1 MKITKRQLRRIIKE
15 EKAHLV
21 NEITAERDVRQLSLN
36 QGEVDQVL
44 AMADAI
50 EPMFS
55 IFRKL
60 HSIPQS
66 WLDNGE
72 YDKIDEMLLDLPED
86 LRQLANDM
94 KKDGI

>member
-1 MKITKRQLRRIIKE
+1 L
-15 EKAHLV
+15 
-21 NEITAERDVRQLSLN
+21 NEATHGGSDVRQLSLN
-36 QGEVDQVL
+36 QNEVDQVL

-72 YDKIDEMLLDLPED
+72 YDKIDELLLDLPEE
-86 LRQLANDM
+86 LRALAKDM
-94 KKDGI
+94 KEGGI

>member
-1 MKITKRQLRRIIKE
+1 MKITKRQLKRIIKE
-15 EKAHLV
+15 EKGKIV
-21 NEITAERDVRQLSLN
+21 NEITTGRDVRQLSLN

-44 AMADAI
+44 AMADAL

-66 WLDNGE
+66 WIESGNYE
-72 YDKIDEMLLDLPED
+72 KIEEMLLDLPEE
-86 LRQLANDM
+86 LRELAKDM
-94 KKDGI
+94 KKTGI

>member
-15 EKAHLV
+15 EKVSLV
-21 NEITAERDVRQLSLN
+21 NEITTGRDVRQLSLN

-44 AMADAI
+44 AMADAL

-66 WLDNGE
+66 WIESGNYE
-72 YDKIDEMLLDLPED
+72 KIEEMLLDLPEE
-86 LRQLANDM
+86 LRELAKDM
-94 KKDGI
+94 KKTGI